1 MVIKIDIAKLSLN
14 ARIIQ
19 YYIMRLFYLLFIFT
33 SLPFLSK
40 SQHVIVE
47 EGRGIGPLKLG
58 QSFEEVVNILGFGGD
73 LKTYDDYLAEELFSE
88 DPEIALECA
97 IGFEYYVK
105 YEHLLTL
112 PVSYV
117 FFKDNMI
124 NQIKVSSF
132 PAYYFAIAK
141 DTKTKDGLNFWD
153 ESEHVVD
160 IYGSPDLT
168 VNYEGFI
175 LNSYFYFEKGI
186 TLNLRENNYRSAH
199 IYPKPEQDVIESFFK
214 EF

>member
-1 MVIKIDIAKLSLN
+1 MS
-14 ARIIQ
+14 
-19 YYIMRLFYLLFIFT
+19 
-33 SLPFLSK
+33 PFLLK
-40 SQHVIVE
+40 SQHIVVE
-47 EGRGIGPLKLG
+47 EGVGVGPLRLD

-73 LKTYDDYLAEELFSE
+73 LKTYDDYLAEELFNE

-117 FFKDNMI
+117 FFKDNKI
-124 NQIKVSSF
+124 NQIKISSF

-141 DTKTKDGLNFWD
+141 DTKTKNGLNFWD
-153 ESEHVVD
+153 ESNQVVD

-175 LNSYFYFEKGI
+175 LDSYFYFESGI
-186 TLNLRENNYRSAH
+186 TVNLREDNYRSAH
-199 IYPKPEQDVIESFFK
+199 IYTRPNQDVIESFTKGF
-214 EF
+214 